1 MDPIGMVHGR
11 FQPFHL
17 EHLDYVLSG
26 HKRCQRLIIG
36 ITNPE
41 PSEYIFNPAS
51 SHRHLQRSN
60 PFTYF
65 ARMEMIRRSLLDLS
79 LDMDL
84 ITFVPFHINDQQKWA
99 HYLPRAEVVVQY
111 VRVFSQWEEEKL
123 AKFRAF
129 GFKVRT
135 IDSGMQKGIT
145 ATQVR
150 AALSEKENWQILV
163 PEATARIIEKI
174 EQGLL

>member
-26 HKRCQRLIIG
+26 YKRCKRLIIG

-51 SHRHLQRSN
+51 NHRHLEASN
-60 PFTYF
+60 LFTYF
-65 ARMEMIRRSLLDLS
+65 ARMEMIRWSLIDLN
-79 LDMDL
+79 LDMDV
-84 ITFVPFHINDQQKWA
+84 ISFVPFHINDQAKWED
-99 HYLPRAEVVVQY
+99 YLPRAKVIVQY
-111 VRVFSQWEEEKL
+111 VRLFSQWEEEKI
-123 AKFRAF
+123 AKFRAY
-129 GFKVRT
+129 GFKVKI
-135 IDSGMQKGIT
+135 IDSGIQKKVT

-150 AALSEKENWQILV
+150 TALSENGNWQSLV
-163 PEATARIIEKI
+163 PAATARIIE
-174 EQGLL
+174 